1 MKNTI
6 IGSIVGVLLV
16 GILSSS
22 VDFKTSKKLVETDKY
37 KVIHVDGRIIFQ
49 KTNADMK
56 QGDIFVS
63 GTLLK
68 FLSND
73 SRAAVISSIK
83 GRFVLSASEKGQTKI
98 LPAANNISSRS
109 GALINLIDLQNHFLG
124 DYLVLDKMKLEI
136 GEVNYPMNETNFFY
150 LSYLYNGE
158 KINKKLSY
166 ENNNLIID
174 KDEIFKIDGQAIPYD
189 ELAMTLYYRQG
200 NSPVKISEF
209 KPVFPNLDELKSEIT
224 IIRDEFAD
232 KSNEV
237 QIQEITAY
245 LAEFYGKPQKENLA
259 IWLKAEFGLE

>member
-6 IGSIVGVLLV
+6 IGGIVGVLLV

-109 GALINLIDLQNHFLG
+109 GALINLIDLQNHFSG

-136 GEVNYPMNETNFFY
+136 GEVNYPMNETNFF
-150 LSYLYNGE
+150 
-158 KINKKLSY
+158 
-166 ENNNLIID
+166 
-174 KDEIFKIDGQAIPYD
+174 
-189 ELAMTLYYRQG
+189 T
-200 NSPVKISEF
+200 
-209 KPVFPNLDELKSEIT
+209 
-224 IIRDEFAD
+224 
-232 KSNEV
+232 
-237 QIQEITAY
+237 
-245 LAEFYGKPQKENLA
+245 
-259 IWLKAEFGLE
+259 